1 MTDVITFHAIDDN
14 TRIAVYPDYQVECP
28 TEYWGNDIGI
38 FTVSQARDLSPL
50 SVELDDINLRLA
62 NIQYNSS
69 DFSGALDKLFRRAE
83 MNYRVL
89 HLQGYSQ
96 GEWLEAIIYGTV
108 DDDVLASTGRELDQW
123 FKGDVYTLS
132 LETLVTYASVADT
145 SDTHTHWQAEE
156 SVSGVYVD
164 AYAYDDVMAEAM
176 QHFPIPVNN

>member
-1 MTDVITFHAIDDN
+1 MSDVITFHAINDN

-38 FTVSQARDLSPL
+38 FTMSMAGGLSPL
-50 SVELDDINLRLA
+50 SVEIDDINLRLA
-62 NIQYNSS
+62 NIQYNSP
-69 DFSGALDKLFRRAE
+69 DFSAAIDKLFRRAD

-123 FKGDVYTLS
+123 FKGDIYMLA
-132 LETLVTYASVADT
+132 LETQQTYVNVNDPEDT
-145 SDTHTHWQAEE
+145 RVEWVMQD
-156 SVSGVYVD
+156 SVSNVYID
-164 AYAYDDVMAEAM
+164 AYAYDDVIAEAEC
-176 QHFPIPVNN
+176 HFQFPTNN